1 MKEQWRSFLDLRTA
15 PGAPQ
20 NQSPASV
27 IYREGFL
34 ESKRPNIWRGH
45 VENRTMPD
53 RVDHPL
59 ILCQSKSGKR
69 AVATAS
75 EDYQGLFYNQSLP
88 YLLCIHSAQAGVAI
102 PRGQEAVFRETI
114 WFVDGGVT
122 EAVAAYD
129 RDFKEKRAD

>member
-1 MKEQWRSFLDLRTA
+1 MAFLPRLRTA

-20 NQSPASV
+20 SQSPASV

-34 ESKRPNIWRGH
+34 ESKRPDIWKGH

-59 ILCQSKSGKR
+59 ILCQSKSGNR

-88 YLLCIHSAQAGVAI
+88 YLLCIHSAQPGVEI
-102 PRGQEAVFRETI
+102 PRGQEVVFRETI
-114 WFVDGGVT
+114 WFVDGGIT
-122 EAVAAYD
+122 AAVAAYD
-129 RDFKEKRAD
+129 RDFKQRNSD